1 MWFRFLHPQI
11 PDFQILSK
19 HTSMESVCIQ
29 LSDDAHISEWFC
41 APGQQLQKIKTLMNG
56 SSKNGLF
63 GNRCNKRTHLGSFI
77 IACRDQWCSAGAS
90 EELRLRLKSH
100 LASPI
105 LTELSPASTL
115 ATPFHSWR
123 CSRTIL
129 CSSDLPD
136 SSNPAGL
143 FSRDRHT
150 RTSFLVLREKQTSHA
165 VSFRFVYFRRNIV
178 WVDTAMSLG
187 LVQLEQLVGRV
198 ILLW

>member
-41 APGQQLQKIKTLMNG
+41 APGPQLQKIKTLMNG

-63 GNRCNKRTHLGSFI
+63 GNHCNKRTHFGSFI

-105 LTELSPASTL
+105 LTRAVTVLDFVLPRWSNNKYRGLAVNRTTPPVKKIDVVALVQMHGLLLQRVYTLQSHSTL
-115 ATPFHSWR
+115 
-123 CSRTIL
+123 
-129 CSSDLPD
+129 
-136 SSNPAGL
+136 
-143 FSRDRHT
+143 
-150 RTSFLVLREKQTSHA
+150 
-165 VSFRFVYFRRNIV
+165 
-178 WVDTAMSLG
+178 
-187 LVQLEQLVGRV
+187 
-198 ILLW
+198 